1 MGKSSKKYQQQ
12 QNHSA
17 PQSQPPKPAPQK
29 ERPQDSPKKPETW
42 VRKKITAT
50 LQSDAHLG
58 SGVGGQGLHA
68 LLARDREGHPVIWS
82 THLEGLLREAARV
95 LYPADE
101 ARLFGTAGGSRQA
114 LVFTSLYLAQD
125 EPQSRVWRSTARVSF
140 GNRAPNADTLRAI
153 EFVPKGTVFEGEVE
167 LKKSDK
173 EKLERLLQE
182 IESIGHGRASGAGL
196 VSLKSSEFLPDGP
209 DSFQIQQPR
218 LRLLLRNRDPL
229 CIAKTATPGNIIP
242 TQPYIPGRT
251 LLGALAAW
259 LIAEGTDEAKQ
270 AAELLVNGTLS
281 VSDALPLKGK
291 DLPERLG
298 PVEILP
304 APLSLQS
311 QKPRGQVGN
320 VPWWAREKSPTIYLD
335 KGKQD
340 KDRQQEKL
348 KRPEPDLFVQR
359 IGNGSWETHR
369 PDIRIRLRN
378 GRPSPSDKDP
388 SLFAI
393 EQIAEDTR
401 FLTELRGS
409 IEDMRKLCDALLPVL
424 TKKRWLR
431 IGRGGVPVQ
440 VEKAAPLKDET
451 LPATNRNAYLILT
464 ADLLFR
470 DDSLR
475 WQTRLTASNTKDLP
489 GWPEAF
495 SQELTKTDFDPI
507 LQEETEIRGWNGT
520 SRLWRLPAAGI
531 RRGSVFKVSAALAQK
546 LRELASQGKWLGE
559 RTHEGFGRFR
569 IDDEDKL
576 PGVTASPNGDDG
588 SQAVHRKRE
597 DDPSEQVASVTKSWF
612 NDYAKVKETESSP
625 KPSLS
630 QWFDLVTE
638 LEQGKKDALE
648 SRLKAEKAGWA
659 GWKHA
664 EAQKILKQ
672 LKRMMDLKQ
681 KAEAEYARMFV
692 RWLRADLKR
701 KDSGTQEAEQ
711 EVAGCVPN

>member
-1 MGKSSKKYQQQ
+1 MGKSSKKHQQQ

-50 LQSDAHLG
+50 LKSDAHLG

-68 LLARDREGHPVIWS
+68 LLARDRQGRPVIWS

-95 LYPADE
+95 RYPADE
-101 ARLFGTAGGSRQA
+101 ARLFGKAGGGRQA

-140 GNRAPNADTLRAI
+140 DNRAPDKDTLRAI
-153 EFVPKGTVFEGEVE
+153 EFVPAGTKFEGEVE
-167 LKKSDK
+167 LKESDF
-173 EKLERLLQE
+173 ETLERLLQE
-182 IESIGHGRASGAGL
+182 IDSIGHGRASGAGL
-196 VSLKSSEFLPDGP
+196 VQFKLSAANLTFESLPAFTTKLYL
-209 DSFQIQQPR
+209 Q
-218 LRLLLRNRDPL
+218 LTNLDPL

-251 LLGALAAW
+251 LLGALCAW
-259 LIAEGTDEAKQ
+259 LLAEGTAEAKK
-270 AAELLVNGTLS
+270 AAELLVNGKVS
-281 VSDALPLKGK
+281 VCDALPLQKT
-291 DLPERLG
+291 DSNRSLSAVEVLPS
-298 PVEILP
+298 
-304 APLSLQS
+304 PLTLQS
-311 QKPRGQVGN
+311 KKPEGQTGSL
-320 VPWWAREKSPTIYLD
+320 PWWAKAKSAPIRLD
-335 KGKQD
+335 RD
-340 KDRQQEKL
+340 KSDPAGEKL

-359 IGNGSWETHR
+359 IGNEDWETHR
-369 PDIRIRLRN
+369 PDIRVRLRN
-378 GRPSPSDKDP
+378 GRPDPKQPDP
-388 SLFAI
+388 SLFAV
-393 EQIAEDTR
+393 EQIVEQTH
-401 FLTELRGS
+401 FLTELCGAKEELKKVCAALESVLRG
-409 IEDMRKLCDALLPVL
+409 L
-424 TKKRWLR
+424 RWLR
-431 IGRGGVPVQ
+431 VGRSGTPVAVSRTGVPPLPIQ
-440 VEKAAPLKDET
+440 QRANSAAANKS
-451 LPATNRNAYLILT
+451 AYLILT

-475 WQTRLTASNTKDLP
+475 WQTRLTAENLTELP
-489 GWPEAF
+489 SWPDEWTQGITEDIF
-495 SQELTKTDFDPI
+495 KPI

-531 RRGSVFKVSAALAQK
+531 RRGSVFKVSATLAQK

-569 IDDEDKL
+569 IEDEDKL
-576 PGVTASPNGDDG
+576 PGVTASPHGADG

-638 LEQGKKDALE
+638 LEQEKPDALE

-681 KAEAEYARMFV
+681 SAEYARMFV

-701 KDSGTQEAEQ
+701 KDSGTKEAEQ
-711 EVAGCVPN
+711 EVAG